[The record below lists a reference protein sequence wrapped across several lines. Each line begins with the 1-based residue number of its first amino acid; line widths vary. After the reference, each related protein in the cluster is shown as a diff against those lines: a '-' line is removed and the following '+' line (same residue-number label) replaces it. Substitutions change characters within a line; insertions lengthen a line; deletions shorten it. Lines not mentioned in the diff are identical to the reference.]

1 MTSFH
6 HTLSMAKKTSIAF
19 FAILLFVF
27 PSAANSQEILFSAPG
42 GFYND
47 VFYLSLSC
55 SIDGCTI
62 HYTTNGNTPTPSDFI
77 YTHPLR
83 LDKTLYSKSDI
94 YTIRNCPEAYWYQ
107 PQSVQHCIVI
117 RAAAFNDVGECVS
130 KVATNSY
137 FISALGCD
145 THNLPVVSLCV
156 DSSGL
161 FDYEYGILIP
171 GIHYDTTTE
180 NPDWTGNYYQS
191 GIEWERK
198 CNVEFYELNNAGINQ
213 QAGLRTHGGNGRRLQ
228 QKCLKIFARKEY
240 GNKRFKHRFFETI
253 KCENFKHLVFK
264 PFASSWNG
272 SGVNNY
278 ICGQIASKTNVD
290 ALASRPALLFLD
302 GEYWGIYYLQEKP
315 DEHYLESHYD
325 VNVDRV
331 NIINNWSGNC
341 ENGSNDSFLALLT
354 WAESNDLTSD
364 DNYEYIVSQIDI
376 SSFIDYQIFEIF
388 TANLDWP
395 ANNMRCWQEDN
406 GLWRWI
412 FYDGDACLFKSASDF
427 DALANA
433 TYTGDDFYPSNEKAT
448 LLFVKLLQ
456 NPRFKADFLTRF
468 NQLLTT
474 TFSYH
479 ITKEIYDEAYSTI
492 ASEIP
497 SQIQRFNN
505 PSSTCEWKKKM
516 RRVDKFLSK
525 RVGELY
531 HALPQFHSLSNDNI
545 TISQL
550 YPAPAQCE
558 IHVNIEAKASTLSFI
573 QIFDI
578 SGHPIVSLPH
588 VFEKGENEITV
599 ATPDTPGIY
608 ILKTGNVSK
617 KFIVTD

>member
-6 HTLSMAKKTSIAF
+6 HTLNMAKKTAIAF
-19 FAILLFVF
+19 FAMLFLVF
-27 PSAANSQEILFSAPG
+27 PSGAHSQEILFSAPG
-42 GFYND
+42 GFYD
-47 VFYLSLSC
+47 DIFYLSLSC

-62 HYTTNGNTPTPSDFI
+62 HYTTNGNTPTPSDFV

-117 RAAAFNDVGECVS
+117 RAAAFNDVEECVS
-130 KVATNSY
+130 KVVTNSY

-156 DSSGL
+156 DSLSL
-161 FDYEYGILIP
+161 FDYETGIYIP
-171 GIHYDTTTE
+171 GIHYNPE
-180 NPDWTGNYYQS
+180 NQEFSGNYYQE
-191 GIEWERK
+191 GRDWERP
-198 CNVEFYELNNAGINQ
+198 CNVEFYETDNQGINQ
-213 QAGLRTHGGNGRRLQ
+213 AAGVRTQGVSTRRFP
-228 QKCLKIFARKEY
+228 QKGLKIYARDDY
-240 GNKRFKHRFFETI
+240 GKKRFKYKFFDEIETSS
-253 KCENFKHLVFK
+253 FKHLKIK
-264 PFASSWNG
+264 PFQGSWIG
-272 SGVNNY
+272 IGCQDY
-278 ICGQIASKTNVD
+278 ICGRLARSLD
-290 ALASRPALLFLD
+290 LECLASRPMVLFLN

-376 SSFIDYQIFEIF
+376 SNFIDYQIFEIF

-406 GLWRWI
+406 GHWRWI

-479 ITKEIYDEAYSTI
+479 ITKEIYDEAFSTI

-505 PSSTCEWKKKM
+505 PSSTHEWEKKM
-516 RRVDKFLSK
+516 HRVDKFLSK
-525 RVGELY
+525 RVDELY
-531 HALPQFHSLSNDNI
+531 QILPQFHSLSNDNI

-550 YPAPAQCE
+550 YPTPAQCE
-558 IHVNIEAKASTLSFI
+558 IHVSIEAKSPALSFI

-578 SGHPIVSLPH
+578 LGLPIVSLPH
-588 VFEKGENEITV
+588 VLEKGENEITV
-599 ATPDTPGIY
+599 ATPETPGFY
-608 ILKTGNVSK
+608 ILRIGNVSK